1 MNPLAFFWMFLK
13 ASLLSTGGMG
23 NLPFLHNDLI
33 GVGLAQESDFVKA
46 IAVGQLSPG
55 PSGLWSISLG
65 YLAYGWVGAVLALA
79 ALTFPPLLI
88 LGVQALYSQVEK
100 HPTTQNFSTGLALS
114 IVGLSLAVTAS
125 LVNASIVDVGGL
137 LIAAGALAL
146 GLSRKVPIVV
156 ILLLSAAVGMLIY
169 SVP

>member
-1 MNPLAFFWMFLK
+1 MNLLYFFWMFLK

-33 GVGLAQESDFVKA
+33 GLGLAQESDFVKA

-65 YLAYGWVGAVLALA
+65 YMAYGWVGAVLALA
-79 ALTFPPLLI
+79 GLTLPTLLI
-88 LGVQALYSQVEK
+88 VGVQAIYSQIEK
-100 HPTTQNFSTGLALS
+100 HPITRDFSTGLALS
-114 IVGLSLAVTAS
+114 IVGLSLAVTAG
-125 LVNASIVDVGGL
+125 LVNASIVDIGGV

-146 GLSRKVPIVV
+146 GLSRKVPILV
-156 ILLLSAAVGMLIY
+156 ILLLSAAAGVVIY
-169 SVP
+169 GR

>member
-1 MNPLAFFWMFLK
+1 MNVLYFFWMFLK

-33 GVGLAQESDFVKA
+33 GLGLAQESDFIKA

-65 YLAYGWVGAVLALA
+65 YLTFGWIGAVLALA
-79 ALTFPPLLI
+79 ALTLPTLLI
-88 LGVQALYSQVEK
+88 VGVQAVYSQIEK
-100 HPTTQNFSTGLALS
+100 HPMTQDFSTGLALS

-125 LVNASIVDVGGL
+125 LVNASIVDIGGV
-137 LIAAGALAL
+137 LIAAGAMAL
-146 GLSRKVPIVV
+146 GLSKKVPIVV
-156 ILLLSAAVGMLIY
+156 ILLLSAVVGVVIY
-169 SVP
+169 GR

>member
-1 MNPLAFFWMFLK
+1 MNLLYFFWMFLK

-33 GVGLAQESDFVKA
+33 GLGLAQESDFIKA

-65 YLAYGWVGAVLALA
+65 YLTYGWIGAVLALA
-79 ALTFPPLLI
+79 ALTIPTLLI
-88 LGVQALYSQVEK
+88 VGVQAVYSQIEK
-100 HPTTQNFSTGLALS
+100 HPMTQDFSTGLALS

-125 LVNASIVDVGGL
+125 LVNASIVDIGGV
-137 LIAAGALAL
+137 LIAAGAMAL
-146 GLSRKVPIVV
+146 GLSKKVPIVV
-156 ILLLSAAVGMLIY
+156 ILLLSAVVGVVIY
-169 SVP
+169 GR

>member
-1 MNPLAFFWMFLK
+1 MNLLYFFWMFLK

-33 GVGLAQESDFVKA
+33 GLGLAQESDFIKA

-65 YLAYGWVGAVLALA
+65 YLTFGWVGAALALA
-79 ALTFPPLLI
+79 ALTLPTLLI
-88 LGVQALYSQVEK
+88 VGVQAVYSQIEK
-100 HPTTQNFSTGLALS
+100 HRMTQDFSTGLALS

-125 LVNASIVDVGGL
+125 LVNASIVDIGGV
-137 LIAAGALAL
+137 LIAVGAMAL
-146 GLSRKVPIVV
+146 GLTKKVPIVV
-156 ILLLSAAVGMLIY
+156 ILLLSAAVGALIY
-169 SVP
+169 L

>member
-1 MNPLAFFWMFLK
+1 MNLLYFFWMFLK

-33 GVGLAQESDFVKA
+33 GLGLAQESDFIKA

-65 YLAYGWVGAVLALA
+65 YLTYGWIGAVLALA
-79 ALTFPPLLI
+79 ALTIPTLLI
-88 LGVQALYSQVEK
+88 VGVQAVYSQIEK
-100 HPTTQNFSTGLALS
+100 HPMTRDFSTGLALS

-125 LVNASIVDVGGL
+125 LVNASIVDIGGV
-137 LIAAGALAL
+137 LIAAGAMAL
-146 GLSRKVPIVV
+146 GLSKKVPIVV
-156 ILLLSAAVGMLIY
+156 ILLLSAAVGVVIY
-169 SVP
+169 GR

>member
-1 MNPLAFFWMFLK
+1 MNLLNFFWMFLK

-33 GVGLAQESDFVKA
+33 GLGLAQESDFVKA

-65 YLAYGWVGAVLALA
+65 YLTYGWVGAALALA
-79 ALTFPPLLI
+79 ALTIPTLLI
-88 LGVQALYSQVEK
+88 VGVQAIYSQIEK
-100 HPTTQNFSTGLALS
+100 HRMTQDFSTGLALS

-125 LVNASIVDVGGL
+125 LVNASIVDIGGV
-137 LIAAGALAL
+137 LIAAGAMAL
-146 GLSRKVPIVV
+146 GLSKKVPIVV
-156 ILLLSAAVGMLIY
+156 ILLLSAAVGVVIY
-169 SVP
+169 GT

>member
-1 MNPLAFFWMFLK
+1 MNVLYFFWMFLK

-33 GVGLAQESDFVKA
+33 GLGLAQESDFIKA

-65 YLAYGWVGAVLALA
+65 YLTFGWVGAVLALA
-79 ALTFPPLLI
+79 ALTLPTLLI
-88 LGVQALYSQVEK
+88 VGVQAVYSQIEK
-100 HPTTQNFSTGLALS
+100 HPMTQDFSTGIALS

-125 LVNASIVDVGGL
+125 LVTASIVDIGGV
-137 LIAAGALAL
+137 LIALGAMAL
-146 GLSRKVPIVV
+146 GLSKKVPIVV
-156 ILLLSAAVGMLIY
+156 ILLLSAVVGVVIY
-169 SVP
+169 GR

>member
-1 MNPLAFFWMFLK
+1 MNLLYFFWMFLK

-33 GVGLAQESDFVKA
+33 GLGLAQESDFVKA

-79 ALTFPPLLI
+79 ALTLPTLLI
-88 LGVQALYSQVEK
+88 VGVQAIYSQIEQ
-100 HPTTQNFSTGLALS
+100 HPMTRNFSTGLALS
-114 IVGLSLAVTAS
+114 IIGLSLAVTAS
-125 LVNASIVDVGGL
+125 LVNASIVDIGGV

-156 ILLLSAAVGMLIY
+156 ILLLSALVGAVIY
-169 SVP
+169 GR

>member
-1 MNPLAFFWMFLK
+1 MNPLSFFWMFLK

-33 GVGLAQESDFVKA
+33 GAGLAQESDFVKA

-79 ALTFPPLLI
+79 ALTLPPLLI
-88 LGVQALYSQVEK
+88 LGVQAVYSQIEK
-100 HPTTQNFSTGLALS
+100 HPMTQNFSTGIALS
-114 IVGLSLAVTAS
+114 IIGLSLAVTAS
-125 LVNASIVDVGGL
+125 LVNASIVDIGGL
-137 LIAAGALAL
+137 LIAVGALVL
-146 GLSRKVPIVV
+146 GLSKKVPIVV
-156 ILLLSAAVGMLIY
+156 ILLLAAVVGMLIY
-169 SVP
+169 GR

>member
-1 MNPLAFFWMFLK
+1 MNLLNFFWMFLK

-33 GVGLAQESDFVKA
+33 GLGLAQESDFVKA

-65 YLAYGWVGAVLALA
+65 YLTYGWVGAALALA
-79 ALTFPPLLI
+79 ALTLPTLLI
-88 LGVQALYSQVEK
+88 VGVQAVYSQIEK
-100 HPTTQNFSTGLALS
+100 HRMTQDFSTGIALS

-125 LVNASIVDVGGL
+125 LVNASIVDIGGV
-137 LIAAGALAL
+137 LIAAGAMAL
-146 GLSRKVPIVV
+146 GLTKKVPIVV
-156 ILLLSAAVGMLIY
+156 ILLLSAAVGVLIY
-169 SVP
+169 GT

>member
-1 MNPLAFFWMFLK
+1 MNLLYFFWMFLK

-33 GVGLAQESDFVKA
+33 GLGLAQESDFVKA

-79 ALTFPPLLI
+79 ALTLPTLLI
-88 LGVQALYSQVEK
+88 VGVKAIYSQIEK
-100 HPTTQNFSTGLALS
+100 HPITQDFSTGLALS

-125 LVNASIVDVGGL
+125 LVNASIVDIGGV

-156 ILLLSAAVGMLIY
+156 ILLLSAVAGAVIY
-169 SVP
+169 GR

>member
-1 MNPLAFFWMFLK
+1 MNLLYFFWMFLK

-33 GVGLAQESDFVKA
+33 GLGLAQESDFVKA

-79 ALTFPPLLI
+79 ALTLPTLLI
-88 LGVQALYSQVEK
+88 VGVQTIYSQIEK
-100 HPTTQNFSTGLALS
+100 HPMTRDFSTGLALS

-125 LVNASIVDVGGL
+125 LVNASIVDIGGV

-156 ILLLSAAVGMLIY
+156 ILLLSAVAGVVIY
-169 SVP
+169 GR

>member
-1 MNPLAFFWMFLK
+1 MNVLYFFWMFLK

-33 GVGLAQESDFVKA
+33 GLGLAQESDFIKA

-65 YLAYGWVGAVLALA
+65 YLTFGWVGAVLALA
-79 ALTFPPLLI
+79 ALTLPTLLI
-88 LGVQALYSQVEK
+88 VGVQAVYSQIEK
-100 HPTTQNFSTGLALS
+100 HPMTQDFSTGIALS

-125 LVNASIVDVGGL
+125 LVNASIVDIGGV
-137 LIAAGALAL
+137 LIALGAMAL
-146 GLSRKVPIVV
+146 GLSKKVPIVV
-156 ILLLSAAVGMLIY
+156 ILLLSAVVGVVIY
-169 SVP
+169 GR

>member
-1 MNPLAFFWMFLK
+1 MNLLNFFWMFLK

-33 GVGLAQESDFVKA
+33 GLGLAQESDFVKA

-65 YLAYGWVGAVLALA
+65 YLTYGWVGAALALA
-79 ALTFPPLLI
+79 ALTIPTLLI
-88 LGVQALYSQVEK
+88 VGVQAVYSQIEK
-100 HPTTQNFSTGLALS
+100 HRMTQDFSTGLALS

-125 LVNASIVDVGGL
+125 LVNASIVDIGGV
-137 LIAAGALAL
+137 LIAAGAMAL
-146 GLSRKVPIVV
+146 GLTKKVPIVV
-156 ILLLSAAVGMLIY
+156 ILLLSAAVGVVIY
-169 SVP
+169 GT

>member
-1 MNPLAFFWMFLK
+1 MNLLDFFLMFLK

-33 GVGLAQESDFVKA
+33 GLGLAQESDFVKA

-65 YLAYGWVGAVLALA
+65 YLTYGWVGAVLALA
-79 ALTFPPLLI
+79 ALTIPTLLI
-88 LGVQALYSQVEK
+88 VGVQAVYSQIEK
-100 HPTTQNFSTGLALS
+100 HRVTQDFSTGLALS

-125 LVNASIVDVGGL
+125 LVNASIVDIGGV
-137 LIAAGALAL
+137 LIAAGAMAL
-146 GLSRKVPIVV
+146 GLTKKVPIVV
-156 ILLLSAAVGMLIY
+156 ILLLSAAVGVVIY
-169 SVP
+169 GR

>member
-1 MNPLAFFWMFLK
+1 MNLLQFFWIFLK

-23 NLPFLHNDLI
+23 NLPFLHDDLI
-33 GVGLAQESDFVKA
+33 GLGWAQESDFIKA

-65 YLAYGWVGAVLALA
+65 YLADGWVGAALAMA
-79 ALTFPPLLI
+79 ALTLPTLLI
-88 LGVQALYSQVEK
+88 VGVQAIYTQIEK
-100 HPTTQNFSTGLALS
+100 HPITQDFSTGLALS

-125 LVNASIVDVGGL
+125 LVNVSIVDIGGA
-137 LIAAGALAL
+137 LIAVGAMAL

-156 ILLLSAAVGMLIY
+156 ILLLSAVVGVVIY
-169 SVP
+169 GM

>member
-1 MNPLAFFWMFLK
+1 MNLLNFFWMFLK

-33 GVGLAQESDFVKA
+33 GLGLAQESDFVKA

-65 YLAYGWVGAVLALA
+65 YLTYGWVGAALALA
-79 ALTFPPLLI
+79 ALTIPTLLI
-88 LGVQALYSQVEK
+88 VGVQAIYSQIEK
-100 HPTTQNFSTGLALS
+100 HRMTQDFSTGLALS

-125 LVNASIVDVGGL
+125 LVNASIVDIGGV
-137 LIAAGALAL
+137 LIAAGAMAL
-146 GLSRKVPIVV
+146 GLTKKVPIVV
-156 ILLLSAAVGMLIY
+156 ILLLSAAVGVVIY
-169 SVP
+169 GT

>member
-1 MNPLAFFWMFLK
+1 MNLLNFFWMFLK

-33 GVGLAQESDFVKA
+33 GLGLAQESDFVKA

-65 YLAYGWVGAVLALA
+65 YLTYGWIGAVLALA
-79 ALTFPPLLI
+79 ALTIPTLLI
-88 LGVQALYSQVEK
+88 VGVQAVYSQIEK
-100 HPTTQNFSTGLALS
+100 HRMTQDFSTGIALS

-125 LVNASIVDVGGL
+125 LVNASIVDIGGV
-137 LIAAGALAL
+137 LIAAGAMAL
-146 GLSRKVPIVV
+146 GLSKKVPIVV
-156 ILLLSAAVGMLIY
+156 ILLLSAAVGVLIY
-169 SVP
+169 GL